1 MNGIGC
7 SAVVVGLSL
16 MATACGKKGSLIYP
30 DMLVPA
36 APTAVTVLQSG
47 AAVKMSFAIPG
58 RDRAGRPVHD
68 VAGVKI
74 GRKADEAEQK
84 KLCRSCMTDYSPF
97 RTIYLDRLP
106 TNTERSGSMLL
117 LLDGDV
123 SEGYSYSYSLVPF
136 TTGGVEGATATTVA
150 VSVVPP
156 LPAPLLKIESLPTE
170 LRLQVSSQAMNAGTL
185 QGYNLYRWFAVQMK
199 SYLPLNTEPLKDSEY
214 VDSGLTRGVLYS
226 YSARVL
232 FKLSSGDVVESAESN
247 VVTGTLADE

>member
-1 MNGIGC
+1 MSVMGR
-7 SAVVVGLSL
+7 SALVVGLSL
-16 MATACGKKGSLIYP
+16 MATACGKKGPLIYP

-36 APTAVTVLQSG
+36 APSAVTVLQSG

-74 GRKADEAEQK
+74 GRKTAEAEQK
-84 KLCRSCMTDYSPF
+84 NLCRSCMTDYSAF

-106 TNTERSGSMLL
+106 TNTERSGSVLL
-117 LLDGDV
+117 VLDGDV

-136 TTGGVEGATATTVA
+136 TTGGVEGATATTAA
-150 VSVVPP
+150 VRVVPP

-170 LRLQVSSQAMNAGTL
+170 LRLQVSSQAMTAGTL
-185 QGYNLYRWFAVQMK
+185 QGYNLYRWSAVQAR
-199 SYLPLNTEPLKDSEY
+199 SYLPLNREPLKGGEY
-214 VDSGLTRGVLYS
+214 VDSGLERGVLYS

-232 FKLSSGDVVESAESN
+232 FKLSSGDVVESAESK
-247 VVTGTLADE
+247 VVTGKLADE